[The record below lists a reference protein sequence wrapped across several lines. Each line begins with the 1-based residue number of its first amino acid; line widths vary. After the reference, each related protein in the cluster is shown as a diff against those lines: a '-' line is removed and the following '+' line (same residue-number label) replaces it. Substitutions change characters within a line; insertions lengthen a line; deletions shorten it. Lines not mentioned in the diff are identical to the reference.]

1 MPAPRPFSPRV
12 SRRRFLQGTA
22 AVPLVP
28 LVAGAR
34 RPQPHRDDPDVLRV
48 GLVGCGGRGTGAAS
62 QALKA
67 EDGTVVLTAVADVFP
82 ERMESCLENLR
93 NALGEERAG
102 RVQVEPDRRH
112 AGFDGFRELMAGDV
126 DVVLLASPPHFR
138 PAQLAAA
145 AERGLHVFAEKPWAV
160 DAPGMRSVMASVEQL
175 RAQRKAIVSGFCW
188 RYNAP
193 HRELWKRVHDG
204 ALGEIRSYY
213 STYNASPLST
223 HPREAEWDDMTWQLK
238 NWQHFLWLSGDHIV
252 EQAVHSLDKMA
263 WTMRDAPPEKCVA
276 IGGRQA
282 RTEPEHG
289 NVFDHFSVTWQYPGE
304 VQAFHMCRQMAG
316 CANDNSDWIHG
327 EKGVA
332 TIRAGAGIYEISG
345 ENEWFW
351 EGEGNDM
358 YQQEHDDLFASIR
371 AGTPVDDGDW
381 AAKSCML
388 AIMGR
393 MAAYTGQEIRW
404 EQALASEDALGPVEY
419 AFGPLEFRPVP
430 VPGKT
435 KFV

>member
-1 MPAPRPFSPRV
+1 MKRPNPFVSHV

-22 AVPLVP
+22 VAAAPLV
-28 LVAGAR
+28 LGAR
-34 RPQPHRDDPDVLRV
+34 RPQPRFDDPDVIKV

-62 QALKA
+62 QALKS
-67 EDGTVVLTAVADVFP
+67 EDGTVVLTAIADVFP
-82 ERMESCLENLR
+82 ERLDSCLEALTNS
-93 NALGEERAG
+93 LGEERSG
-102 RVQVEPDRRH
+102 RIQVAPDRRYV
-112 AGFDGFRELMAGDV
+112 GFDAYQRLIESDV

-138 PAQLAAA
+138 PAQIQAAA
-145 AERGLHVFAEKPWAV
+145 AAGKHVFAEKPWAV
-160 DAPGMRSVMASVEQL
+160 DAPGIRTVKEAIEVLRSKR
-175 RAQRKAIVSGFCW
+175 RALVSGFCW

-204 ALGEIRSYY
+204 ALGAIRSYY
-213 STYNASPLST
+213 STYNAWPLST
-223 HPREAEWDDMTWQLK
+223 RPREPEWDDMTWQLK

-263 WTMRDAPPEKCVA
+263 WTLQDVPPEKCVA
-276 IGGRQA
+276 VGGRQA
-282 RTEPEHG
+282 RSLPEHG
-289 NVFDHFSVTWQYPGE
+289 NVYDHFSVTWQYPGE
-304 VQAFHMCRQMAG
+304 VQAFHMARQIADT
-316 CANDNSDWIHG
+316 AADNSDWIHG

-358 YQQEHDDLFASIR
+358 YQQEHDELFASIR
-371 AGTPVDDGDW
+371 AGKPKDDGDW
-381 AAKSCML
+381 ALKSCML

-393 MAAYTGQEIRW
+393 MAAYTGQEITW
-404 EQALASEDALGPVEY
+404 EQALASEDRIGPTEY
-419 AFGPLEFRPVP
+419 AFGPLEYRPVP
-430 VPGKT
+430 IPGKT